1 MTIIEYQTATGDNP
15 QHLDAAVNLLLKAG
29 FQPLGT
35 TIVIESFGGSQ
46 SHLIIQTM
54 VKYQL
59 SGEEISSS
67 V

>member
-15 QHLDAAVNLLLKAG
+15 QHLDAAVKPLIKAG
-29 FQPLGT
+29 VQPLGIP
-35 TIVIESFGGSQ
+35 IVIEAFGGSQ

-54 VKYQL
+54 VKYQQ
-59 SGEEISSS
+59 SAEEVSES